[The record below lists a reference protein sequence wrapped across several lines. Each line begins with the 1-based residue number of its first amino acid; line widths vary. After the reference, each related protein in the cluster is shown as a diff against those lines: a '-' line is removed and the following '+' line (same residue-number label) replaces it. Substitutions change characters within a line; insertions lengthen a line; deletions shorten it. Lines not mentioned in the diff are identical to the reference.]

1 MFKNKLVECFT
12 SKSKS
17 TIHMNQLS
25 TKGLLFSYIMKVK
38 NGPSVLNTWHSC
50 HIADKPRK
58 LCVHYTSS
66 PALKQSGGLSLGFLR
81 THIPIWRGERDV

>member
-1 MFKNKLVECFT
+1 
-12 SKSKS
+12 
-17 TIHMNQLS
+17 MNQLS
-25 TKGLLFSYIMKVK
+25 TKGLLFSYIIKVK
-38 NGPSVLNTWHSC
+38 NSPSVLNNWHRRL
-50 HIADKPRK
+50 ADKPRK